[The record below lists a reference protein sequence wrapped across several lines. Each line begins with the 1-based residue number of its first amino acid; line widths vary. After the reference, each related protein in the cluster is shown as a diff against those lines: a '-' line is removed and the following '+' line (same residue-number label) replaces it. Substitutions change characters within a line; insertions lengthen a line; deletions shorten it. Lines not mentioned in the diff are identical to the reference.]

1 MSNQRM
7 KKVLIFARLG
17 IMAFCFCCFFAWN
30 PLKAQNESSLEQVPL
45 PLILSKG
52 PLIQQPPAISS
63 WEINYFY
70 ASDPKQ
76 KSGETPTAAL
86 ASPSKSPTPGA
97 GLSLLPPRRVTLS
110 YAAPSWHALTINT
123 GGISIEEWFNG
134 NFRAVTAGG
143 LPPRLLRSEHR
154 ESPIRSPFV
163 DYGSR
168 KFPECRVPRATSG
181 CFSRLRISRPGS
193 IWKPAFPCNGRKGEK
208 HASSVNFS
216 PLLCRFPS
224 PQKFKDCLPKYST
237 IGIYF
242 IPRYRVSLSD
252 IRKDAVVYCYQM
264 VH

>member
-1 MSNQRM
+1 M

-97 GLSLLPPRRVTLS
+97 GLSLLPPQRVTLS
-110 YAAPSWHALTINT
+110 YAAPSWHALTIDT
-123 GGISIEEWFNG
+123 SGISIEQWFNG
-134 NFRAVTAGG
+134 NFRAVIATGFP
-143 LPPRLLRSEHR
+143 LMLLRQG
-154 ESPIRSPFV
+154 PPDPKFRSPYI
-163 DYGSR
+163 DYGAR
-168 KFPECRVPRATSG
+168 KFPDLDWVSPATYAGVQSTKG
-181 CFSRLRISRPGS
+181 HKWLFFQNNDQQAWIDLESR
-193 IWKPAFPCNGRKGEK
+193 FPVQWRKGDETRTFRQLQLP
-208 HASSVNFS
+208 VS
-216 PLLCRFPS
+216 PLPFPQEVQQLFAGVQHDLDLLHR
-224 PQKFKDCLPKYST
+224 P
-237 IGIYF
+237 
-242 IPRYRVSLSD
+242 IPR
-252 IRKDAVVYCYQM
+252 
-264 VH
+264 

>member
-1 MSNQRM
+1 M

-168 KFPECRVPRATSG
+168 KFPDLDWVSPATYAGVQST
-181 CFSRLRISRPGS
+181 
-193 IWKPAFPCNGRKGEK
+193 KGHKWLFFQTKDQQAWIDLET
-208 HASSVNFS
+208 
-216 PLLCRFPS
+216 RFPVQWKKGGETRIFRQLQPPVVPLPFPPEVQRLFAQVQHDWDLLHS
-224 PQKFKDCLPKYST
+224 P
-237 IGIYF
+237 
-242 IPRYRVSLSD
+242 IPR
-252 IRKDAVVYCYQM
+252 
-264 VH
+264 